1 MTVRTF
7 ERQIDI
13 SKYINPRSGFI
24 QIGGTYKLGL
34 QIQKYKSK
42 LIVEILLGR
51 VTSSKRLAIDVNNGL
66 LSEIQN

>member
-1 MTVRTF
+1 MRTF

-13 SKYINPRSGFI
+13 SKYINPRSEFI
-24 QIGGTYKLGL
+24 QIGGTYKLGF

-51 VTSSKRLAIDVNNGL
+51 VTSSKRLAIDINNGL